1 MQGRLQRLPREERQL
16 NSGLC
21 HQHRVLRLPVDV
33 EASHRSD
40 QHGGQCAREPGLQE
54 ERYFRFYEQK
64 KNRVFINLHSY
75 IKPCFSVLGTDF
87 FHFNSSAGSFYKD
100 EKMAKNTEFEI
111 VSSEIL

>member
-1 MQGRLQRLPREERQL
+1 MQGRLQRLAREERQL
-16 NSGLC
+16 DSGLC

-64 KNRVFINLHSY
+64 KNRVFINLAFCIALSQISNIIYLPH
-75 IKPCFSVLGTDF
+75 FS
-87 FHFNSSAGSFYKD
+87 S
-100 EKMAKNTEFEI
+100 
-111 VSSEIL
+111 

>member
-1 MQGRLQRLPREERQL
+1 MQGRLQRLPREERQF

-64 KNRVFINLHSY
+64 KNRVFINLAFCIALSQISNIIYLPHFCSY
-75 IKPCFSVLGTDF
+75 
-87 FHFNSSAGSFYKD
+87 
-100 EKMAKNTEFEI
+100 
-111 VSSEIL
+111 

>member
-40 QHGGQCAREPGLQE
+40 QHGGQCAREPGE
-54 ERYFRFYEQK
+54 
-64 KNRVFINLHSY
+64 KNGSVTFPMIEFQNITGFITRAECLLILSQISNIIYLPH
-75 IKPCFSVLGTDF
+75 FS
-87 FHFNSSAGSFYKD
+87 S
-100 EKMAKNTEFEI
+100 
-111 VSSEIL
+111 